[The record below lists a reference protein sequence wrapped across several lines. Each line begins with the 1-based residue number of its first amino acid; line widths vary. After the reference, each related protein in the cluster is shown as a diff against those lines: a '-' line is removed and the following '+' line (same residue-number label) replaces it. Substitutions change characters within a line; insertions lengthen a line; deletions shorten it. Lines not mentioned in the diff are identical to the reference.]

1 MSVEIELDDSKFRLY
16 TKDVSI
22 KHHHTA
28 MFNLVDEEERLGFFT
43 LSNGNTD
50 PITMTGVISMTK

>member
-1 MSVEIELDDSKFRLY
+1 MSVEIELDDSNFRLY
-16 TKDVSI
+16 SKDVSV

-43 LSNGNTD
+43 LSNGDTD
-50 PITMTGVISMTK
+50 PIPMAGVIPLTR